1 MYNIILVDADEKG
14 RLGEEDCKRFR
25 SQYDPSV
32 AYSAMWAG
40 AGKWGA
46 GGVPGIKEEK
56 PLSGGSGGG
65 GHQTGHQVSPVTSPG
80 PVGDSPLYNA
90 NFPGAGGNFTNSG
103 STNTTQ
109 SAVNQES
116 LLYETMSQ
124 VYPALS
130 SSLGKPLN
138 KPDDRIS
145 NSTLKSYF
153 QFPQVEV
160 TEGGLTS
167 TPGLTRTLNTPARTR
182 AMRRPSTLTQT
193 TRSQAPRRVSARNN
207 DLVSFI

>member
-1 MYNIILVDADEKG
+1 MWTG
-14 RLGEEDCKRFR
+14 RWT
-25 SQYDPSV
+25 STS
-32 AYSAMWAG
+32 
-40 AGKWGA
+40 
-46 GGVPGIKEEK
+46 PGIKEEK

-80 PVGDSPLYNA
+80 PVGGSPLYNA

-138 KPDDRIS
+138 KTEDRIS
-145 NSTLKSYF
+145 NSRLKSLSFSFHKWRY
-153 QFPQVEV
+153 
-160 TEGGLTS
+160 
-167 TPGLTRTLNTPARTR
+167 
-182 AMRRPSTLTQT
+182 RRG
-193 TRSQAPRRVSARNN
+193 V
-207 DLVSFI
+207 

>member
-1 MYNIILVDADEKG
+1 MCLIFVNADEKG
-14 RLGEEDCKRFR
+14 RLGEDDCKRFR
-25 SQYDPSV
+25 SQYDPSA
-32 AYSAMWAG
+32 AYTAMWAG

-56 PLSGGSGGG
+56 PLGGGGSGGG
-65 GHQTGHQVSPVTSPG
+65 GHQTGGHQVSPVTSPG

-109 SAVNQES
+109 SAANQES

-130 SSLGKPLN
+130 SSLGKN
-138 KPDDRIS
+138 
-145 NSTLKSYF
+145 LKSRFSDY
-153 QFPQVEV
+153 
-160 TEGGLTS
+160 
-167 TPGLTRTLNTPARTR
+167 
-182 AMRRPSTLTQT
+182 
-193 TRSQAPRRVSARNN
+193 
-207 DLVSFI
+207 